1 MSDYQFKNQLEEFS
15 YSLGL
20 TISSN
25 LLQSGVTEIEPTQF
39 LAAISDT
46 LAGNKPKITLDEA
59 NYILQQFVQAINHE
73 KAEQNLKDGL
83 LYLSNNINNEDVT
96 ETESG
101 LQYKVLKE
109 GYGASPTID
118 DQIKCHY
125 HGYLLDGTVF
135 DSSVERKQPVVFPV
149 NAVIQGWTEALQL
162 MSVGAQW
169 RLFIPSNLA
178 YGEEGA
184 GGLIGPNAAL
194 IFDVELLEIIN

>member
-1 MSDYQFKNQLEEFS
+1 MSDNQIKDKLEKFS

-25 LLQSGVTEIEPTQF
+25 LIQSGVKEIDSLQF
-39 LAAISDT
+39 IAGLQDT
-46 LAGNKPKITLDEA
+46 FAGNKPKIPTDEA
-59 NYILQQFVQAINHE
+59 NYIIQEFMMANNE
-73 KAEQNLKDGL
+73 EESNKNLEEGL
-83 LYLSNNINNEDVT
+83 LYLSNNINNQGVV

-109 GYGASPTID
+109 GYGESPAID

-125 HGYLLDGTVF
+125 HGVLLDGTVF
-135 DSSVERKQPVVFPV
+135 DSSVERRQPAIFPV
-149 NAVIQGWTEALQL
+149 NAVIQGWAEALQL
-162 MSVGAQW
+162 MTVGAKW

-184 GGLIGPNAAL
+184 GGLIGPNATL
-194 IFDVELLEIIN
+194 IFDVELLEIV